1 MKKIIG
7 KLFTFLFLKSAS
19 KVPAIQIQLMKL

>member
-7 KLFTFLFLKSAS
+7 KLFTFMFFKKDKKL
-19 KVPAIQIQLMKL
+19 PEIQIQLMKL